1 MKALVSGVLLL
12 MFVVTATCAEAANEQ
27 PNPAE
32 FDDGPLRNPRRQL
45 LEDEGSAP
53 SSNPAEF
60 DDGPLR
66 NPRRLL
72 PEGGGNGPSSN
83 PAEFDDGPLRNP
95 RRALPEGGGN
105 GAPFLG
111 EKKQNADDQNHA
123 VEPGRSAPMGG
134 GKEGPNGGREDGP
147 SQINPSETPS
157 RDEEPFIIIKEGE
170 HCSVL
175 RVFDVTRDRLRFQIG
190 RISYASREGA
200 ENDAKSLCEGH
211 R

>member
-12 MFVVTATCAEAANEQ
+12 TFVVTATCAEEANEQ

-45 LEDEGSAP
+45 LEGGGNGP
-53 SSNPAEF
+53 SSYPAEF

-72 PEGGGNGPSSN
+72 PEAEGSGPSSS
-83 PAEFDDGPLRNP
+83 
-95 RRALPEGGGN
+95 GG
-105 GAPFLG
+105 
-111 EKKQNADDQNHA
+111 KKQNADDQNHA
-123 VEPGRSAPMGG
+123 VEPGRSGPMRG
-134 GKEGPNGGREDGP
+134 GKDGPNGGKEDGP
-147 SQINPSETPS
+147 SQMNQNEMPS